1 MIQRQTG
8 QFFLIF
14 ANILITFIAASFAY
28 ISFILATINQTIGPK
43 EFTIITISI
52 ITIVL
57 SWILIF
63 FYLKKSVH
71 FIVYIFIAAGLI
83 GFILSVI
90 QSGLAL
96 AIPSLLYLFGAYLIL
111 KNKHKAAGPKLLV
124 YNNWKFNFIFI
135 ANALNTFIWLIFSY
149 IFLLL
154 IGNDKLLEQLFAY
167 INPSF
172 ITFFVI
178 GSLLFILANW
188 VMYFVIQHKDQPKL
202 YFYFLIVAII
212 NLAIG
217 VYNMILLNDNA
228 FPPENELFSYLIQA
242 PVFLFL
248 FPGIL
253 YVLGFILREKP
264 IIYQEN

>member
-14 ANILITFIAASFAY
+14 ANILITFIAGSFAY
-28 ISFILATINQTIGPK
+28 ISFILASINQTISSK
-43 EFTIITISI
+43 EFTIITISL
-52 ITIVL
+52 ITIIL
-57 SWILIF
+57 SWILMLV
-63 FYLKKSVH
+63 YLKKSAH
-71 FIVYIFIAAGLI
+71 FILYIFITAGLI
-83 GFILSVI
+83 GLILSII

-96 AIPSLLYLFGAYLIL
+96 AIPSLLYLIGAYLIL
-111 KNKHKAAGPKLLV
+111 KNKDKVPDRKLLIH
-124 YNNWKFNFIFI
+124 NNWKFVFIFI
-135 ANALNTFIWLIFSY
+135 ANALNTFIWIIFSY

-154 IGNDKLLEQLFAY
+154 IGNEKLLEQLFAY
-167 INPSF
+167 LNPSF

-188 VMYFVIQHKDQPKL
+188 VMYFVVQHKEQTKL

-217 VYNMILLNDNA
+217 IYNMILLNDNS
-228 FPPENELFSYLIQA
+228 FPPENELFSSLIQA
-242 PVFLFL
+242 PVFLFI

-253 YVLGFILREKP
+253 YILGFIFREKP